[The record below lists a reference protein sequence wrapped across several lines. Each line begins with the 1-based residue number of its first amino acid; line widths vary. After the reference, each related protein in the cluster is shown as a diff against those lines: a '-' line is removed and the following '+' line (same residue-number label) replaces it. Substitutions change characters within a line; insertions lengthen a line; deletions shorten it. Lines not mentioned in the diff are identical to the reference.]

1 MPFDLQNVFFLKL
14 QEEQNKKNVY
24 EQISV
29 KFILSFVSLLNGL
42 LHTILFFSTYV
53 REIWEIFK

>member
-53 REIWEIFK
+53 REI